1 MGGST
6 SGRYRTRNRG
16 TVDAACRID
25 LRFLRKRGALKEGRR
40 TTGTLSW
47 TRRGEPSGS
56 MGYTVVMDDEDR
68 RLILSYSTDG
78 EARTVT
84 VQLEAVPMRFGGF
97 RYYALC
103 PRTLRRCEVLP
114 VLGGVVACRQAHRLT
129 YASQSMDH
137 LDRARERMDRCEKR
151 LRDKP
156 RRGQNRVRLTAAWI
170 NASEEF
176 EDLFASETIRRF
188 RHLLG

>member
-1 MGGST
+1 MGGSA

-25 LRFLRKRGALKEGRR
+25 LRFLRKQGALREGHRAS
-40 TTGTLSW
+40 GTLRW

-56 MGYTVVMDDEDR
+56 MGYTVVMEGEDR
-68 RLILSYSTDG
+68 RLILSYSTNG

-84 VQLEAVPMRFGGF
+84 VQIEAVPMRFGGF

-114 VLGGVVACRQAHRLT
+114 VVGGVVACRQAHRLT
-129 YASQSMDH
+129 YASQSMDVIGR
-137 LDRARERMDRCEKR
+137 LRERMDRCEKR
-151 LRDKP
+151 LREKP
-156 RRGQNRVRLTAAWI
+156 RRGRNRVMLTGKWI
-170 NASEEF
+170 TASEDF
-176 EDLFASETIRRF
+176 EGLFASEAMRRF
-188 RHLLG
+188 GHLF

>member
-1 MGGST
+1 MGGSA

-25 LRFLRKRGALKEGRR
+25 LRFLRKQGALREGHRAS
-40 TTGTLSW
+40 GTLRW

-56 MGYTVVMDDEDR
+56 MGYTVVMNGEDR
-68 RLILSYSTDG
+68 RLILSYSTNG

-103 PRTLRRCEVLP
+103 PRTLRRCQVLP
-114 VLGGVVACRQAHRLT
+114 VVGGVVACRQAHRLT
-129 YASQSMDH
+129 YASQSMDR
-137 LDRARERMDRCEKR
+137 LDRTRERMERCEKR
-151 LRDKP
+151 LHEKP
-156 RRGQNRVRLTAAWI
+156 RRGRNRERLTQAWI
-170 NASEEF
+170 RASEDF
-176 EDLFASETIRRF
+176 EGLFASEAMRRF
-188 RHLLG
+188 GHLF

>member
-1 MGGST
+1 MGGYT

-16 TVDAACRID
+16 TVDAACRVD
-25 LRFLRKRGALKEGRR
+25 LRFLRKQGALKEGHRAS
-40 TTGTLSW
+40 GTLRW

-56 MGYTVVMDDEDR
+56 MGYTVVMDPEDR
-68 RLILSYSTDG
+68 RLILSYSTNG

-114 VLGGVVACRQAHRLT
+114 VVGGVVACRQAHRLT
-129 YASQSMDH
+129 YASQSMDQVSR
-137 LDRARERMDRCEKR
+137 LRERMERCEKR
-151 LRDKP
+151 LHEKP
-156 RRGQNRVRLTAAWI
+156 RRGRNRERLTQAWI
-170 NASEEF
+170 NASC
-176 EDLFASETIRRF
+176 DLTTMFDARVMTRFA
-188 RHLLG
+188 HLL